1 MAATELQDLS
11 GMEEVY
17 RQQKD
22 KLVFQSILGINPST
36 SSQGTQTHIIWKY
49 VESTQYLTTVKTDL
63 HERVNDSEL
72 TKESL
77 KNDKEK
83 MKTDTG
89 FHILTDLFY
98 LALYKATPQRNNAS
112 HSIYLNH
119 HLLVLMRANLMYSRF
134 IIVLVLLRYFSE
146 VMHILNERLDCPS
159 IRQFIGEIV

>member
-22 KLVFQSILGINPST
+22 KLVFQSVLGINPST
-36 SSQGTQTHIIWKY
+36 STQGTQTHIIWKY
-49 VESTQYLTTVKTDL
+49 VESLEWTTHYLTTVKTDL

-83 MKTDTG
+83 M
-89 FHILTDLFY
+89 ILAFTL
-98 LALYKATPQRNNAS
+98 KQ
-112 HSIYLNH
+112 IYFILH
-119 HLLVLMRANLMYSRF
+119 FIRPHLKETMEVIPF
-134 IIVLVLLRYFSE
+134 I
-146 VMHILNERLDCPS
+146 
-159 IRQFIGEIV
+159 

>member
-22 KLVFQSILGINPST
+22 KLVFQSVLGINPST
-36 SSQGTQTHIIWKY
+36 STQGTQTHIIWKY
-49 VESTQYLTTVKTDL
+49 VESLEWTTHHLTTVKTDL

-83 MKTDTG
+83 M
-89 FHILTDLFY
+89 ILAFTL
-98 LALYKATPQRNNAS
+98 KQ
-112 HSIYLNH
+112 IYFILH
-119 HLLVLMRANLMYSRF
+119 FIRPHLKETMEVIPF
-134 IIVLVLLRYFSE
+134 ILIIIY
-146 VMHILNERLDCPS
+146 
-159 IRQFIGEIV
+159 

>member
-22 KLVFQSILGINPST
+22 KLVFQSVLGINHST
-36 SSQGTQTHIIWKY
+36 STQGTQTHIIWKY
-49 VESTQYLTTVKTDL
+49 VESLEWTTHYLTTVKTDL

-83 MKTDTG
+83 M
-89 FHILTDLFY
+89 ILAFTLKQIYFI
-98 LALYKATPQRNNAS
+98 LHFIRPHLKETMEVIPFI
-112 HSIYLNH
+112 SI
-119 HLLVLMRANLMYSRF
+119 
-134 IIVLVLLRYFSE
+134 IIY
-146 VMHILNERLDCPS
+146 
-159 IRQFIGEIV
+159 

>member
-22 KLVFQSILGINPST
+22 KLVFQSVLGINPST
-36 SSQGTQTHIIWKY
+36 STQGTQTHIIWKY
-49 VESTQYLTTVKTDL
+49 VESLEWTTHYLTTVKTDL

-83 MKTDTG
+83 M
-89 FHILTDLFY
+89 ILAFTL
-98 LALYKATPQRNNAS
+98 KQ
-112 HSIYLNH
+112 IYFILH
-119 HLLVLMRANLMYSRF
+119 FIRPHLKETMEVIPF
-134 IIVLVLLRYFSE
+134 ILIIIY
-146 VMHILNERLDCPS
+146 
-159 IRQFIGEIV
+159 

>member
-1 MAATELQDLS
+1 MAVTELQDLS

-22 KLVFQSILGINPST
+22 KLVFQSVLGINPST
-36 SSQGTQTHIIWKY
+36 STQGTQAHIIWKY
-49 VESTQYLTTVKTDL
+49 VESLEWTTQYLTTVKTDL

-89 FHILTDLFY
+89 FHILTDLFH
-98 LALYKATPQRNNAS
+98 LAFYKATPQRNNGS
-112 HSIYLNH
+112 HSIYFNH
-119 HLLVLMRANLMYSRF
+119 HLLVLMRAELKATVKSYVFKVYYSTST
-134 IIVLVLLRYFSE
+134 V
-146 VMHILNERLDCPS
+146 
-159 IRQFIGEIV
+159 EIFFRGNAYT

>member
-22 KLVFQSILGINPST
+22 KLVFQSVLGINPST
-36 SSQGTQTHIIWKY
+36 STQGTQTHIIWKY
-49 VESTQYLTTVKTDL
+49 VESLEWTTHYLTTVKTDL

-83 MKTDTG
+83 M
-89 FHILTDLFY
+89 ILAFTL
-98 LALYKATPQRNNAS
+98 KQ
-112 HSIYLNH
+112 IYFILH
-119 HLLVLMRANLMYSRF
+119 FIRPHLKETMEVIPCIL
-134 IIVLVLLRYFSE
+134 IIIY
-146 VMHILNERLDCPS
+146 
-159 IRQFIGEIV
+159 

>member
-22 KLVFQSILGINPST
+22 KLVSQSVLGINPSST
-36 SSQGTQTHIIWKY
+36 QGTQTHITWKY
-49 VESTQYLTTVKTDL
+49 VESLEWPTQHLTTVKTDL
-63 HERVNDSEL
+63 HETVNDSEL

-89 FHILTDLFY
+89 FQHF
-98 LALYKATPQRNNAS
+98 N
-112 HSIYLNH
+112 
-119 HLLVLMRANLMYSRF
+119 RF
-134 IIVLVLLRYFSE
+134 ISSC
-146 VMHILNERLDCPS
+146 IL
-159 IRQFIGEIV
+159 

>member
-22 KLVFQSILGINPST
+22 KLVFQSVLGINPST
-36 SSQGTQTHIIWKY
+36 STQGTQTHIIWKY
-49 VESTQYLTTVKTDL
+49 VESLEWTTQYLTTVKTDL

-83 MKTDTG
+83 M
-89 FHILTDLFY
+89 I
-98 LALYKATPQRNNAS
+98 LALFHLAFYKATPQRNNGS
-112 HSIYLNH
+112 HSIYFNH
-119 HLLVLMRANLMYSRF
+119 HLLVLMRAELKATVKSYVFKVYYSTST
-134 IIVLVLLRYFSE
+134 V
-146 VMHILNERLDCPS
+146 
-159 IRQFIGEIV
+159 EIFFRGNAYT

>member
-22 KLVFQSILGINPST
+22 KLVFQSVLGINPST
-36 SSQGTQTHIIWKY
+36 STQGTQTHIIWKY
-49 VESTQYLTTVKTDL
+49 VESLEWTTHYLTTVKTDL

-83 MKTDTG
+83 I
-89 FHILTDLFY
+89 ILAFTL
-98 LALYKATPQRNNAS
+98 KQ
-112 HSIYLNH
+112 IYFILH
-119 HLLVLMRANLMYSRF
+119 FIRPHLKETIEVIPF
-134 IIVLVLLRYFSE
+134 ILIIIY
-146 VMHILNERLDCPS
+146 
-159 IRQFIGEIV
+159 